1 MTGLPLNG
9 KTVDLVQLAAELT
22 TAGVLVP
29 NGLGA
34 DSLTVYTYD
43 GNGEPANFANM
54 ALAATVLAAHI
65 PSTALH
71 DALVTALTSAVG
83 VALTTLTQ
91 AQRLALVAGLLY
103 KAGAIDKQTLA
114 VKPLSTW
121 LL

>member
-1 MTGLPLNG
+1 MSSGLPLNR
-9 KTVDLVQLAAELT
+9 KIVDLVQLQAEMVA
-22 TAGVLVP
+22 AGVAITA
-29 NGLGA
+29 LGS
-34 DSLTVYTYD
+34 DGVSVFTYD
-43 GNGEPANFANM
+43 AQGQPADFSNM
-54 ALAATVLAAHI
+54 TLAATVLAAHT

-83 VALTTLTQ
+83 VTLTTLTQ

-114 VKPLSTW
+114 VKPLNTW